1 MACDCNP
8 TKFLNALGEA
18 AMIER
23 GKRADPVLIEANPF
37 EDNSNTEKRAGGMA
51 RGRRM
56 PEAELKKTL
65 DETAP
70 R

>member
-1 MACDCNP
+1 MVCDCNP
-8 TKFLNALGEA
+8 AKFLNALGEA
-18 AMIER
+18 GMIER
-23 GKRADPVLIEANPF
+23 GKRADLVLLEANPL
-37 EDNSNTEKRAGGMA
+37 EDNSNTEKRTGGMA
-51 RGRRM
+51 RGRRT